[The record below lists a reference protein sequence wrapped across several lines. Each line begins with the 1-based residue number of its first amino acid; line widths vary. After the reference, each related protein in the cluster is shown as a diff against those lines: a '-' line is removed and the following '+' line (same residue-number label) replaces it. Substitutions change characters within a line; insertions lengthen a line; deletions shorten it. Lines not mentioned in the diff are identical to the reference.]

1 MFIYSTSD
9 VGGYTGIECAVFAF
23 EDVEEI
29 HKLTITEEGSTWIV
43 ERGTLNTETQII
55 PSLKI
60 LKQVQDDTI

>member
-1 MFIYSTSD
+1 MLVYSTINI
-9 VGGYTGIECAVFAF
+9 GGDSGIKCAVFAF
-23 EDVEEI
+23 EDIEEI

-43 ERGTLNTETQII
+43 ERGTLNTETQIF